1 MIAVVIIVCCL
12 WCEALGLESK
22 VCVHEGFVA
31 VGLDSSMLRE
41 GVWGKKNKVGPWA
54 CHPEQG

>member
-1 MIAVVIIVCCL
+1 
-12 WCEALGLESK
+12 

-31 VGLDSSMLRE
+31 VGLDSSSMLRE
-41 GVWGKKNKVGPWA
+41 GVWRKKNKVGPWA